1 MLVNL
6 NDVLPQAAAADY
18 SVPCFSVFGV
28 EDTKAIIEAAETV
41 NKAVILGCNKDM
53 VDFYGVETVAAMLL
67 KLVHDSRVPVCL
79 HLDHTY
85 EESIVFRALK
95 AGFSS
100 VMFDGSQLPLAENI
114 ARTHAVA
121 DVAHALGASVEGEIG
136 SVPYNEGRDH
146 IKTIDTRP
154 VDAVRFARE
163 SGADCVAVSVGNI
176 HRMTEPSC
184 TIDFDLLDKI
194 AKEVSLPL
202 VIHGT
207 TGICDEDM
215 IKLKKSRIAKFN
227 IGTCLRQALWHN
239 LRDLMNNE
247 PEKFDRIYFMNKAIP
262 YVTQEA
268 LRNFTLLS

>member
-6 NDVLPQAAAADY
+6 NDLLPQAAAADY
-18 SVPCFSVFGV
+18 SVPCFSIFGV
-28 EDTKAIIEAAETV
+28 EDAKAVVEAAEKV
-41 NKAVILGCNKDM
+41 NKPVILSCNKDM

-67 KLVHDSRVPVCL
+67 TGVHDSSVSVCL

-85 EESIVFRALK
+85 DEAIVFRALK

-114 ARTHAVA
+114 ARTRVVA

-154 VDAVRFARE
+154 EDAVRFAQE
-163 SGADCVAVSVGNI
+163 SGADCMAISVGNI

-184 TIDFDLLDKI
+184 TIDFNLLEQI
-194 AKEVSLPL
+194 ATKVSLPL
-202 VIHGT
+202 VIHGA
-207 TGICDEDM
+207 TGIRDADM
-215 IKLKKSRIAKFN
+215 KKLKKSRVAKFN

-239 LRDLMNNE
+239 LRELMNNE
-247 PEKFDRIYFMNKAIP
+247 PHKFDRIYFMKKAMP
-262 YVTQEA
+262 FVTEEA
-268 LRNFTLLS
+268 IRNFELLS